1 MTALNHRCYCP
12 SDSVKHSKFKVVSG
26 YFENSKHYDCSSKMG
41 ACFFIDLSSAVVLT
55 VPTKYQLFL
64 CSTVR

>member
-1 MTALNHRCYCP
+1 MIALNRHHYFP
-12 SDSVKHSKFKVVSG
+12 FDSVEHSKFKVVSR

-41 ACFFIDLSSAVVLT
+41 ACFFIDLASAVVLI

-64 CSTVR
+64 YSTVR